1 MQNLLH
7 RTPQNK
13 KQESLPNDVHYD
25 IGLDV
30 YSIKDGSLGVSW
42 NVTHNGEVKD
52 FKSEDLIIAIMIVMI
67 AQAKKNSMTYKE
79 TQAMF
84 AKEIDL
90 LYNGYEEITDK
101 EDGKNNN
108 GY

>member
-1 MQNLLH
+1 M
-7 RTPQNK
+7 
-13 KQESLPNDVHYD
+13 
-25 IGLDV
+25 
-30 YSIKDGSLGVSW
+30 YSSKDGSLNVSW

-52 FKSEDLIIAIMIVMI
+52 FESEDLIIAIMIVMI

-90 LYNGYEEITDK
+90 LYNGYEEIDSK
-101 EDGKNNN
+101 EKQ
-108 GY
+108 

>member
-1 MQNLLH
+1 MSK
-7 RTPQNK
+7 NK
-13 KQESLPNDVHYD
+13 KQESLLNDVHYD

-90 LYNGYEEITDK
+90 LYNGYEGITDK
-101 EDGKNNN
+101 EDGKNNEDD
-108 GY
+108 

>member
-1 MQNLLH
+1 MSK
-7 RTPQNK
+7 NK

-42 NVTHNGEVKD
+42 NVAHNGEVKD
-52 FKSEDLIIAIMIVMI
+52 FESEDLIIAIMIVMI
-67 AQAKKNSMTYKE
+67 AQAKKNSMTQKE

-90 LYNGYEEITDK
+90 LYNGYEEIDSK
-101 EDGKNNN
+101 EKQ
-108 GY
+108 

>member
-1 MQNLLH
+1 MSK
-7 RTPQNK
+7 NK
-13 KQESLPNDVHYD
+13 KQESLLNDVHYD

-67 AQAKKNSMTYKE
+67 ATIFLISIFTSFYILDCLNIFYESLTY
-79 TQAMF
+79 F
-84 AKEIDL
+84 HSL
-90 LYNGYEEITDK
+90 LCYLL
-101 EDGKNNN
+101 
-108 GY
+108 